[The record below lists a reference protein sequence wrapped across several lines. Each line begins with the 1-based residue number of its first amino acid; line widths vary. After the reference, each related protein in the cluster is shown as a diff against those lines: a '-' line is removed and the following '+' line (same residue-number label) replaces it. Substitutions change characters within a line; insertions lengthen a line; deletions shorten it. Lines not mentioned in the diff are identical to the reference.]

1 MDSVNNEVV
10 RESTIFATPS
20 PRGYSKR
27 GISSDARVTDS
38 GAIPSGILPPVNPR
52 DATSILRS
60 PTQLKSTFSPKTPQ
74 SLMMAVPMTM
84 NECWL
89 VWKFLCDWVK
99 TQLAMEVPASIPGFG
114 TFYLRVQ
121 ALGIRITLF
130 EPDKQFLNKFCLQ
143 VDSEMPDPA
152 LVATLSSTVS
162 NSDALASTESIS
174 RAPSV
179 VGLGDVFAFSF
190 VEMAACCGNAADSK
204 RAQEWLSAIVN
215 KLGNAMSQCGRVELN
230 FGVGVIL
237 CVDGVVHR
245 HLLSRDSHSSPQLK
259 YEIRTGESVVKRNLR
274 AQAALQTTPT
284 PPAKYSF
291 LSGSTFSSSIQ
302 LNPVFDRSMDVPD
315 FSFGPSNPRRPT
327 FPSVVT
333 SSDSRASPR
342 STQLE
347 RLHRRSPSPRIS
359 RINTSMLEESDERND
374 AEAEST
380 LTKLEGEDTRMVPQL
395 FDRLCRTLCV
405 EPDQNV
411 SYLLPSNRIG
421 SNFTPA
427 AALLMTEKSA
437 SQYGQLTK
445 HSGGV
450 VFIEK
455 PSFLSSSFR
464 MRRKKLLQ
472 NSPPEQRYFEYLS
485 DDKVIDRS
493 YLAPLPA
500 DLEARVVAA
509 AVKYIDGPSSDQ
521 IERVLEVAHQEFV
534 YNYYASAKKAILNYL
549 LMRSESCDRLGIPQG
564 APTQARLPIK
574 WKWGSSDGP
583 NGCMADLNK
592 AARRKRVQSKLMS
605 LLILSNPQVRALR
618 HMWHGIYA
626 SITLVDLPGIE
637 GHNDGIEPMDIIEFE
652 RAQLGFSA
660 KAKEFVMENWY
671 MKSKMMFESAIRAE
685 TFSIH
690 TSEAAVSFRLRH
702 LFDTVAAVMSLQIRS
717 LIMKSIQAYVSFFE
731 RYGGVNEENYAN
743 SRDEER
749 PAFPGLLTTLV
760 LHGGQIQFRDP
771 LVDIPSRLLNVLHNI
786 PKQFS
791 NLGRIETQ
799 FEEPIVLSTTSTP
812 FLWNVAAQEDDIV
825 VATIRIRA
833 IIEQNLSHLR
843 KLQADYDMFAL
854 THRYVNSVDC
864 FHLEEN
870 SELETYRAEMERVQ
884 TTALRLAIDNRHSQ
898 HLGLFSVDCR
908 QVNKRLHTDLAQ
920 WTIRLL
926 QAFEQRTGR
935 INAELRQQYK
945 EIAARLAKKPLDL
958 YELVDGEAFVKSLK
972 SAMLQELQD
981 KANIIKQRLRFLL
994 FERENIHI
1002 GNVEVDDVPTEH
1014 EGFSLSLDLL
1024 SSTAKTLKWRSQIE
1038 KLLKEAESVLVDER
1052 SRIESMFIAKR
1063 SRFQAEIEEFEGEVR
1078 GFAKKG
1084 DLRHAATYVIQLAK
1098 MQDNIFSFRQAMATI
1113 IQEEQKLQWKPTDF
1127 GKLDDIAEE
1136 MAPYERLWK
1145 TVREFR
1151 EMNSR
1156 WLRGNIFEL
1165 PGKEGMHTLQQMLT
1179 VVSDVSSMLILN
1191 SAAAAITAETVR
1203 KQMADFRE
1211 TVRLIVAIQNPSMK
1225 ERHMKAVSGLLGI
1238 DFMSEELITLLKL
1251 LENGA
1256 FERISD
1262 IVDIS
1267 CNATQEQQIE
1277 RALHEIRDEWE
1288 TTSFKLV
1295 PSRHPISLST
1305 VLAPLLK
1312 TDDPESE
1319 TFNLVLEKECGGK
1332 IVSIMEDHLL
1342 RLQTLSCM
1350 SHAGPFIDE
1359 IALWQTFVS
1368 EMGQVVEM
1376 LTLVEHRWRK
1386 ITPLFAAGIVENDST
1401 SSRLFASAATLYQLS
1416 HAFILRKPA
1425 CTEYYMRSNST
1436 VGLDQALHSPA
1447 RSLISD
1453 LEQCQEILDSLRG
1466 DVRVGFDSK
1475 RASFSRFYFLSDL
1488 ELVTALA
1495 LADVPSDAS
1504 LWKALSRCFPGIHSV
1519 QTNAANEITALLSS
1533 VGEPFPLGS
1542 PIITKDTPMPTWLAK
1557 LETSMTTILHASI
1570 RAAYSDLPR
1579 KEFRK
1584 WCLIWPEQSLL
1595 AAIQHVWT
1603 LQSEQAYQ
1611 NPNQRKAWTAV
1622 TDNLIQNI
1630 DAVSKEMRV
1639 TAYPHAKV
1647 ALGNIILL
1655 LAQLRDVSTSALAE
1669 VGGTWV
1675 EERGESKCESCTY
1688 PHYSP
1693 SLCWIAQPRYYFID
1707 SVLSVTMMTS
1717 LNLPYGLE
1725 YLGNGSA
1732 GMLVTPLTLRCFHA
1746 IAQAVSTMVKGAC
1759 LEGAAGVGKTTIC
1772 HQLARLCGRLDVT
1785 FQCAN
1790 RELVFD
1796 ELVNYI
1802 KATTSSGAWLC
1813 IDNFQLL
1820 DPVNVSM
1827 VTMLCAQVMSGL
1839 AARHAQCSLVGD
1851 RVRLRRGALFLLTLT
1866 TRSPKQGTPREKRL
1880 VQEARFFFRT
1890 VVVQSPDIEKLAEFE
1905 FQCARF
1911 VHASDLSKLLVAAL
1925 GACERGFEL
1934 MSHSSETTNAVNVLG
1949 SRLVNMRLVKSVV
1962 KRAME
1967 LNNLEKEHHRR
1978 GRCSLLISDEEHED
1992 VSTTETPI
2000 LNDAT
2005 AEAMA
2010 KRDEERMEHRSVYLA
2025 IQECMGSV
2033 ISAANFQL
2041 INSILRD
2048 FSSDALTG
2056 DLDTLNNEGQG
2067 NFGSPSLS
2075 TTGLVHNLENYVEN
2089 YVRTNEEWKHFGV
2102 EFGMKMVRLKRGR
2115 LACTFH
2121 FHGPLP
2127 KPTGEVLRTELA
2139 LVK

>member
-564 APTQARLPIK
+564 APTHARLPIK

-583 NGCMADLNK
+583 NGCMADLKYLVSRHRRQASAKQARTTNRFSQSESVNSK

-958 YELVDGEAFVKSLK
+958 YELVDGETFVKSLK

-1277 RALHEIRDEWE
+1277 RALHEIRDEQMI
-1288 TTSFKLV
+1288 
-1295 PSRHPISLST
+1295 PN
-1305 VLAPLLK
+1305 LK
-1312 TDDPESE
+1312 
-1319 TFNLVLEKECGGK
+1319 
-1332 IVSIMEDHLL
+1332 H
-1342 RLQTLSCM
+1342 
-1350 SHAGPFIDE
+1350 
-1359 IALWQTFVS
+1359 
-1368 EMGQVVEM
+1368 
-1376 LTLVEHRWRK
+1376 
-1386 ITPLFAAGIVENDST
+1386 
-1401 SSRLFASAATLYQLS
+1401 
-1416 HAFILRKPA
+1416 
-1425 CTEYYMRSNST
+1425 
-1436 VGLDQALHSPA
+1436 
-1447 RSLISD
+1447 LIS
-1453 LEQCQEILDSLRG
+1453 
-1466 DVRVGFDSK
+1466 
-1475 RASFSRFYFLSDL
+1475 Y
-1488 ELVTALA
+1488 
-1495 LADVPSDAS
+1495 
-1504 LWKALSRCFPGIHSV
+1504 
-1519 QTNAANEITALLSS
+1519 
-1533 VGEPFPLGS
+1533 
-1542 PIITKDTPMPTWLAK
+1542 
-1557 LETSMTTILHASI
+1557 
-1570 RAAYSDLPR
+1570 
-1579 KEFRK
+1579 
-1584 WCLIWPEQSLL
+1584 
-1595 AAIQHVWT
+1595 
-1603 LQSEQAYQ
+1603 
-1611 NPNQRKAWTAV
+1611 
-1622 TDNLIQNI
+1622 
-1630 DAVSKEMRV
+1630 
-1639 TAYPHAKV
+1639 
-1647 ALGNIILL
+1647 
-1655 LAQLRDVSTSALAE
+1655 
-1669 VGGTWV
+1669 
-1675 EERGESKCESCTY
+1675 
-1688 PHYSP
+1688 
-1693 SLCWIAQPRYYFID
+1693 
-1707 SVLSVTMMTS
+1707 
-1717 LNLPYGLE
+1717 
-1725 YLGNGSA
+1725 
-1732 GMLVTPLTLRCFHA
+1732 
-1746 IAQAVSTMVKGAC
+1746 
-1759 LEGAAGVGKTTIC
+1759 
-1772 HQLARLCGRLDVT
+1772 
-1785 FQCAN
+1785 
-1790 RELVFD
+1790 
-1796 ELVNYI
+1796 
-1802 KATTSSGAWLC
+1802 
-1813 IDNFQLL
+1813 
-1820 DPVNVSM
+1820 
-1827 VTMLCAQVMSGL
+1827 
-1839 AARHAQCSLVGD
+1839 
-1851 RVRLRRGALFLLTLT
+1851 
-1866 TRSPKQGTPREKRL
+1866 
-1880 VQEARFFFRT
+1880 
-1890 VVVQSPDIEKLAEFE
+1890 
-1905 FQCARF
+1905 
-1911 VHASDLSKLLVAAL
+1911 
-1925 GACERGFEL
+1925 
-1934 MSHSSETTNAVNVLG
+1934 
-1949 SRLVNMRLVKSVV
+1949 
-1962 KRAME
+1962 
-1967 LNNLEKEHHRR
+1967 
-1978 GRCSLLISDEEHED
+1978 
-1992 VSTTETPI
+1992 
-2000 LNDAT
+2000 
-2005 AEAMA
+2005 
-2010 KRDEERMEHRSVYLA
+2010 
-2025 IQECMGSV
+2025 
-2033 ISAANFQL
+2033 
-2041 INSILRD
+2041 
-2048 FSSDALTG
+2048 
-2056 DLDTLNNEGQG
+2056 
-2067 NFGSPSLS
+2067 
-2075 TTGLVHNLENYVEN
+2075 
-2089 YVRTNEEWKHFGV
+2089 
-2102 EFGMKMVRLKRGR
+2102 
-2115 LACTFH
+2115 
-2121 FHGPLP
+2121 
-2127 KPTGEVLRTELA
+2127 
-2139 LVK
+2139 